1 MGRVKQIQTALA
13 ALLISGVIT
22 VPQVSIFAQDERQRD
37 RQEDRRDYERDRP
50 PRSEWR
56 HYDHN
61 HYEPG
66 QRRYDA
72 ARYYHREDERNYEVY
87 RLHNNDRIYRGTDD
101 RYYCRRSDG
110 TTGLIVGGVAGG
122 VLGNIIAPG
131 DSKTLGTIIGAA
143 GGAVVGRSI
152 DRNNVTCR

>member
-1 MGRVKQIQTALA
+1 MGRVKQIRTALA
-13 ALLISGVIT
+13 AVVISGVIA
-22 VPQVSIFAQDERQRD
+22 VPQMPVFAQDDHQRD

-56 HYDHN
+56 HYDHS

-66 QRRYDA
+66 QHHYDA
-72 ARYYHREDERNYEVY
+72 ARYYHRDEERNYQVY
-87 RLHNNDRIYRGTDD
+87 RLRNTDRIYRGTDD

-110 TTGLIVGGVAGG
+110 TTGLIVGGLAGG